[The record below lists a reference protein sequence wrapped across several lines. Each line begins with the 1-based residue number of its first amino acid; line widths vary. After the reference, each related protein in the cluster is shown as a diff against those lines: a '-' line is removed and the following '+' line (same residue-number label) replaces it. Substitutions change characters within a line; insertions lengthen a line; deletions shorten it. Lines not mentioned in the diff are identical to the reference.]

1 MSQWQAML
9 ASIVIEAVVAAALI
23 TALAWGHA
31 ARAAAAATLGTLI
44 THWFAWHS
52 APPLMAAIG
61 NIPGFVAIET
71 GVTLVEAV
79 VYRFLVPVGL
89 GRALI
94 LSLVA
99 NGCSAGTGIL
109 LATFNLL
116 PPA

>member
-1 MSQWQAML
+1 
-9 ASIVIEAVVAAALI
+9 
-23 TALAWGHA
+23 
-31 ARAAAAATLGTLI
+31 
-44 THWFAWHS
+44 
-52 APPLMAAIG
+52 
-61 NIPGFVAIET
+61 
-71 GVTLVEAV
+71 LVEAV